1 MMLGRLSSMPNEP
14 AILDFEK
21 DKSINQQPLR
31 PGPLSS
37 PIILP
42 FEIGTTIVN
51 PKDGSAFQLL
61 QPLGN
66 GSYAVVYRV
75 LEKSSNKHYALK
87 CLSKANLNDYHL
99 EVQRNEVH
107 IHKRLN
113 HPNIVKLD
121 RYFET
126 PDWLF
131 LVLEY
136 CEGQDLYYWLTQNN
150 DSRDPKTGKQL
161 SEKERV
167 AIIKQVFMQILGA
180 VGYCHSR
187 GVAHRDLKPENFIV
201 MINNDSK
208 VSSIQSIQVKLTD
221 FGLATD
227 ENESVD
233 FDCGSKP
240 YMSYEC
246 RNPIHESYNP
256 RLADIWSLGIILLN
270 LMYHRSPWSDP
281 NPTQCKSFASFQ
293 LDKPGF
299 LINRFTTIPEKVAYF
314 LANRVFCKVEEGR
327 IKINEWMIWCGDLV
341 EKMLEKKTVKSVD
354 DSVVPQQQSS
364 PSDFSLSKQSSAH
377 SHRCHVHNHHDSWSE
392 VFGEF
397 DNEMDFTAPVLFDK
411 QDSDNYLKKL
421 KDIKTESKSK
431 NNILQDELDLN
442 RKDGENLADVNSDN
456 SDVDSGFGTDEDINN
471 VTKRTREKD
480 AISDSNESVSSV
492 KAPVSVSPPKV
503 IYCKPKPWGEQRSR
517 GHQHEPLIE
526 SGPPSSSINNNHWSS
541 YNQRRERLERRKHE
555 QNLSMR
561 NHNRRRGSLST
572 DNSTLASSRPQRTS
586 HFNVPDSIGNSRPL
600 ISKRTSPSPPFKSQ
614 LPPRKQKNSQLIYTP
629 PISTSPPLTTP
640 SNTLLP
646 KSSAMLNK
654 NDQSSIKSFEKT
666 PMKVT
671 RSTKTNL
678 GKMLAGVVMF
688 NRSVKVGGQDNG
700 NI

>member
-1 MMLGRLSSMPNEP
+1 SSSIPNWSTV
-14 AILDFEK
+14 LDLE
-21 DKSINQQPLR
+21 NNQPLR

-42 FEIGTTIVN
+42 FEIGTIIVN

-75 LEKSSNKHYALK
+75 LEKSSNKYYALK

-99 EVQRNEVH
+99 EVQRNE
-107 IHKRLN
+107 LN

-161 SEKERV
+161 SEKERITIV
-167 AIIKQVFMQILGA
+167 KQVFMQILDA
-180 VGYCHSR
+180 VGYCHSQ

-208 VSSIQSIQVKLTD
+208 VSNIQVKLTD

-246 RNPIHESYNP
+246 RNPICESYDP

-293 LDKPGF
+293 VDKPGF
-299 LINRFTTIPEKVAYF
+299 LINRFATIPKKVAYF

-327 IKINEWMIWCGDLV
+327 IKIEEWMIWCNDMM
-341 EKMLEKKTVKSVD
+341 ENMLSERNDIKSVND
-354 DSVVPQQQSS
+354 DAVVPQQSS
-364 PSDFSLSKQSSAH
+364 SSDSSFKQNPTH
-377 SHRCHVHNHHDSWSE
+377 SHGCHTHNHHDSWSE

-397 DNEMDFTAPVLFDK
+397 DNEMDFTAPVLFDR
-411 QDSDNYLKKL
+411 QDSDDYLKKL
-421 KDIKTESKSK
+421 KDVKVETK
-431 NNILQDELDLN
+431 NIVLQDELGLN
-442 RKDGENLADVNSDN
+442 RKDDENSADVNADN

-471 VTKRTREKD
+471 VIKKTQEKD
-480 AISDSNESVSSV
+480 AISKSSEAANHTKV
-492 KAPVSVSPPKV
+492 PLSVSPPKV
-503 IYCKPKPWGEQRSR
+503 IYCKPKPWGEQKSR
-517 GHQHEPLIE
+517 DYQHEPSIE
-526 SGPPSSSINNNHWSS
+526 NGPPPSPINNNHWSS
-541 YNQRRERLERRKHE
+541 YKQRRERLERRKHE
-555 QNLSMR
+555 QNLSTW
-561 NHNRRRGSLST
+561 NNRRRGSSST
-572 DNSTLASSRPQRTS
+572 DDPTLASSRPHHVS
-586 HFNVPDSIGNSRPL
+586 HFNHYIPTSISNSRPL
-600 ISKRTSPSPPFKSQ
+600 ISKRTSPPPPFKSQ
-614 LPPRKQKNSQLIYTP
+614 LPSHKQKSSQLIYTP
-629 PISTSPPLTTP
+629 PISTSPPLSAP
-640 SNTLLP
+640 SNTLTSQN
-646 KSSAMLNK
+646 KSPAVLSTS
-654 NDQSSIKSFEKT
+654 DQSSIKSLEKT

-688 NRSVKVGGQDNG
+688 NRSVKVGGQDN
-700 NI
+700 